1 MSPAERFPWATI
13 LSFEGKEPQ
22 IHESAFV
29 APGAH
34 AAHSFDSCTGSI
46 TTLPAVI
53 STQGN
58 WCFNK
63 DLSIGQSGVNA
74 ITVDANNVT
83 IDCNGYKL
91 GGLSAGPGTSST
103 AILSSRFNTTI
114 RNCTIRGFLYAVRL
128 QDGAGHLIED
138 NRFDG
143 NLRAGVVSYADAT
156 IIRRNLIVDTGG
168 GTAAEGDAW
177 GILAYGT
184 AEIIDNTVSVV
195 DPLGPVNG
203 NGYGIFSGNSPSSI
217 TGNRVSQTNGMGTGQ
232 GIGIASAQY
241 AVVEGN
247 QVMGAGGG
255 VSHIGI
261 TCPDVN
267 TSVVRNIVS
276 AFEVGIDAD
285 CTVLDN
291 VVN

>member
-1 MSPAERFPWATI
+1 MSRSSLFAAGLAPLLLLASAPTPAAESYDNCAGFIDSIPTTI
-13 LSFEGKEPQ
+13 SSQGVWCMRADA
-22 IHESAFV
+22 SA
-29 APGAH
+29 ALA
-34 AAHSFDSCTGSI
+34 SGS
-46 TTLPAVI
+46 AI
-53 STQGN
+53 SV
-58 WCFNK
+58 
-63 DLSIGQSGVNA
+63 SV
-74 ITVDANNVT
+74 NNVT

-103 AILSSRFNTTI
+103 AILSSRFNTTV

-184 AEIIDNTVSVV
+184 AEVIDNTVSVV
-195 DPLGPVNG
+195 VPLGPVNG
-203 NGYGIFSGNSPSSI
+203 DGIGIFTGNSPSSI
-217 TGNRVSQTNGMGTGQ
+217 TGNRVSTTNGMGTGQ
-232 GIGIASAQY
+232 GIGIVSAQY